1 MDFPKLY
8 NDPVLYHKRK
18 NTYDDP
24 YMSYDETH
32 SILNGRIFLT
42 ENPNRENRVV
52 VIGGNIEWKEIED
65 GELEDDCYRVDYM
78 MGVVFF
84 NASNEG
90 KELQV
95 KYVGE
100 GAHFF
105 PAARIW
111 IKRSGNTVVETLQGL
126 IDEAEDCIIR
136 MNERILEC
144 ERVIKRCIEITT
156 WCRQITSQYERVVE
170 ETKKKYY
177 PSVNNYSDLI
187 VEYPNPQVGWT
198 VAVKNIKTVY
208 RWDGFE
214 WVDIGVSEVYE
225 GFNILLSAY
234 EPHSLNYIWYQD
246 ESLSPTK
253 KRVVISNA
261 APETGQ
267 IWYKPD

>member
-8 NDPVLYHKRK
+8 NDPVLYNKRK

-32 SILNGRIFLT
+32 SILNGRLFLT

-52 VIGGNIEWKEIED
+52 VSGENIEWKEIED
-65 GELEDDCYRVDYM
+65 GDLEDDCYRVDYM

-84 NASNEG
+84 NSSNEG

-111 IKRSGNTVVETLQGL
+111 VKRSGNTVVETLQGL

-144 ERVIKRCIEITT
+144 ERVIKRCIEITE
-156 WCRQITSQYERVVE
+156 WCRAITSNYEYVVE
-170 ETKKKYY
+170 NTKKEYK
-177 PSVNNYSDLI
+177 PLVNTYTELLDT
-187 VEYPNPQVGWT
+187 YPNPLVGWT
-198 VAVKNIKTVY
+198 VTVRDSGIVY
-208 RWDGFE
+208 RWNGFDWINISISEEFDGYDVITSF
-214 WVDIGVSEVYE
+214 SEPL
-225 GFNILLSAY
+225 NI
-234 EPHSLNYIWYQD
+234 
-246 ESLSPTK
+246 
-253 KRVVISNA
+253 KRVWFRVNTPPKLRRIKPSTEE
-261 APETGQ
+261 PDGGL
-267 IWYKPD
+267 IWFRKG